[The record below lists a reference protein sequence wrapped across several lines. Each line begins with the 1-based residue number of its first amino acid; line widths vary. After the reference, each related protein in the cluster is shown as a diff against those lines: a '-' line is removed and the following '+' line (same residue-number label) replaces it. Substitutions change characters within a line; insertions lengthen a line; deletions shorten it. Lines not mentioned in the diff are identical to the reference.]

1 MLSVKAQWT
10 VGKLNCHNCS
20 ARLGGFNFIHRS
32 ECPCGQEATVH
43 LNKSRVDCD
52 NKHSFL
58 IVQPRKTRQ
67 AKDEAVLLT
76 DGCQDEERRPELNST
91 EQDSLNVK
99 CAASVP
105 LSSPAGA
112 SDSLPDS
119 ENTQPFPLTPLHGI
133 SQRTRR
139 SEEYVS
145 AIRSS
150 CFCPAG
156 PTEES
161 AAELMKAGTD
171 EPTQSLMLKSQQFHT
186 NGEASVNTATCH
198 LLFSKR
204 TRSPLH
210 QELLQTVEDGDTR
223 AVHQE
228 VSDSAVSLT
237 GSPISN
243 SVAEEEE
250 EVTVFTGFI
259 RTVAND
265 H

>member
-171 EPTQSLMLKSQQFHT
+171 EPAQSLMLKSQQFHT